1 MKIPMLKNKMF
12 GKLTGVLIVLAIL
25 LLLPATALAATP
37 ADSTPTGQERYFFA
51 NGTPINI
58 TATAPSGEEATIS
71 GLTTGTAAYISWVEE
86 GTIKYVGV
94 PATAIVFGGADGSS
108 GAVSVESAFITMTG
122 GTIYRLYG
130 GNMGQDGTA
139 SDGTLDEASVVI
151 GDVSIQVIGPAVV
164 TDYLVGGGMCNAA
177 VAGKV
182 TIEVSDATL
191 GELCYVQGGTHGN
204 GKEGIRDIANLNIE
218 TNAYVNEVEITVID
232 SNVCLVVGGGSGS
245 TRVNTASV
253 TIGDGAG
260 ESDTIIGSLY
270 GGGINGIT
278 QNSTLNIKSD
288 ALVEEM
294 AATNRGFV
302 VNGSVAIDGTIE
314 NLSTGA
320 AVGCF
325 SSDGT
330 DASSITGQFNYKITA
345 NGSVTNAALTPSLA
359 KKDGGGYAAEVG
371 NITINNQSDTPLNIE
386 ALEFNAGSGITT
398 SEFNVSENNEMI
410 LSGNTTLIV
419 STGATINNNG
429 DIQLGSGS
437 TMIVAGGTINNS
449 TNANIT
455 VQPGAS
461 IEGDIQGDGQIIYQQ
476 FSSSDTTYRPTIE
489 VGEGGEATVSPSRP
503 ERDEEVTITTNPD
516 QGMEVD
522 KVSVTDRYGN
532 TVEVTNNGDGTYSFI
547 QPRGSVTIEVSF
559 KTAVCDG
566 GRDCPSYHFSD
577 IDTSQWYHEAVDYVV
592 ANGLMNGTSSTT
604 FAPTT
609 ELSRGMLVTV
619 LWRMENQPQT
629 DYLVEFSD
637 VTAGA
642 YYAEAVRWAAGN
654 EIITGYPGDLF
665 KPDQAITREQLA
677 TILFR
682 YAQYNGMGAVT
693 LEYNLGGFADIEA
706 ISEYAG
712 TAMNWAVGR
721 GIINGKAGNL
731 LDPAGATSRAEAA
744 QMLMKYQQNVAPTL
758 TD

>member
-1 MKIPMLKNKMF
+1 MP
-12 GKLTGVLIVLAIL
+12 
-25 LLLPATALAATP
+25 
-37 ADSTPTGQERYFFA
+37 
-51 NGTPINI
+51 
-58 TATAPSGEEATIS
+58 
-71 GLTTGTAAYISWVEE
+71 
-86 GTIKYVGV
+86 
-94 PATAIVFGGADGSS
+94 
-108 GAVSVESAFITMTG
+108 
-122 GTIYRLYG
+122 
-130 GNMGQDGTA
+130 
-139 SDGTLDEASVVI
+139 
-151 GDVSIQVIGPAVV
+151 
-164 TDYLVGGGMCNAA
+164 
-177 VAGKV
+177 
-182 TIEVSDATL
+182 
-191 GELCYVQGGTHGN
+191 
-204 GKEGIRDIANLNIE
+204 
-218 TNAYVNEVEITVID
+218 
-232 SNVCLVVGGGSGS
+232 
-245 TRVNTASV
+245 
-253 TIGDGAG
+253 
-260 ESDTIIGSLY
+260 
-270 GGGINGIT
+270 
-278 QNSTLNIKSD
+278 
-288 ALVEEM
+288 
-294 AATNRGFV
+294 
-302 VNGSVAIDGTIE
+302 
-314 NLSTGA
+314 
-320 AVGCF
+320 
-325 SSDGT
+325 
-330 DASSITGQFNYKITA
+330 
-345 NGSVTNAALTPSLA
+345 
-359 KKDGGGYAAEVG
+359 
-371 NITINNQSDTPLNIE
+371 
-386 ALEFNAGSGITT
+386 GSGITT

-503 ERDEEVTITTNPD
+503 ERGEEVTITTNPD

-609 ELSRGMLVTV
+609 ELSRGMLVTI
-619 LWRMENQPQT
+619 LWRMENQPVANYQMT
-629 DYLVEFSD
+629 FED
-637 VTAGA
+637 VAEDA
-642 YYAEAVRWAAGN
+642 YYAEAIRWAAGN
-654 EIITGYPGDLF
+654 EIITGHSSSIF
-665 KPDQAITREQLA
+665 SPDEPITREQLA